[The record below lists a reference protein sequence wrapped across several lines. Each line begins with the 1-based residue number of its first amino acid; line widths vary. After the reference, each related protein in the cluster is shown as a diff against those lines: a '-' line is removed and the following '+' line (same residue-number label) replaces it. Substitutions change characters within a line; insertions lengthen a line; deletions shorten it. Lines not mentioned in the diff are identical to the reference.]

1 MMMIVYGL
9 EHAACGLH
17 MNSCS
22 NFSSVVHRSWPFG
35 FHVRKLNRSQTTSI
49 WTHRSMRIFLLS
61 LVCVAAYETEWPE
74 EAEECNLLLLQV
86 QQRLTKTEVPN
97 KSAAALQELE
107 TMSLLQGDQELHSN
121 ESGAANSSLPEL
133 SIPGP
138 EHHWA
143 PLRHWSAALLL
154 SRSASRLLTQGH
166 SPDIIGEIVL
176 TCLALFVWIFFMMLC
191 SWLGFGGTNR
201 LEEQRE
207 MERQEKHLPPEIH
220 DPIDAAAN
228 QLREAQKKQAL
239 ARKENAICC

>member
-1 MMMIVYGL
+1 
-9 EHAACGLH
+9 
-17 MNSCS
+17 
-22 NFSSVVHRSWPFG
+22 
-35 FHVRKLNRSQTTSI
+35 
-49 WTHRSMRIFLLS
+49 MRIFLL
-61 LVCVAAYETEWPE
+61 LVCAACHAYETEWPE

-86 QQRLTKTEVPN
+86 QQRLTKTEVLN
-97 KSAAALQELE
+97 TSVAALQELE
-107 TMSLLQGDQELHSN
+107 AMETALLGEELSN
-121 ESGAANSSLPEL
+121 TSADSANSSLLEV
-133 SIPGP
+133 
-138 EHHWA
+138 

-220 DPIDAAAN
+220 DPIDAAAH

-239 ARKENAICC
+239 SRKEKAVCC

>member
-1 MMMIVYGL
+1 
-9 EHAACGLH
+9 
-17 MNSCS
+17 
-22 NFSSVVHRSWPFG
+22 
-35 FHVRKLNRSQTTSI
+35 
-49 WTHRSMRIFLLS
+49 MRIFLFS

-86 QQRLTKTEVPN
+86 QQRLTKTEVPHT
-97 KSAAALQELE
+97 SAAALQELE

-121 ESGAANSSLPEL
+121 ESVGGAAKSSLQ
-133 SIPGP
+133 

-220 DPIDAAAN
+220 DPIDAAAH

>member
-1 MMMIVYGL
+1 
-9 EHAACGLH
+9 
-17 MNSCS
+17 
-22 NFSSVVHRSWPFG
+22 
-35 FHVRKLNRSQTTSI
+35 
-49 WTHRSMRIFLLS
+49 MRIFLLS
-61 LVCVAAYETEWPE
+61 LVCVAAYETDWPE

-97 KSAAALQELE
+97 TSAALQELE
-107 TMSLLQGDQELHSN
+107 TMSLLQGDQELQSN
-121 ESGAANSSLPEL
+121 ESVGAANSSLQEV
-133 SIPGP
+133 

-143 PLRHWSAALLL
+143 PLRHVSAALLL
-154 SRSASRLLTQGH
+154 SRSASRLLLQGH

-220 DPIDAAAN
+220 DPIDAAAH